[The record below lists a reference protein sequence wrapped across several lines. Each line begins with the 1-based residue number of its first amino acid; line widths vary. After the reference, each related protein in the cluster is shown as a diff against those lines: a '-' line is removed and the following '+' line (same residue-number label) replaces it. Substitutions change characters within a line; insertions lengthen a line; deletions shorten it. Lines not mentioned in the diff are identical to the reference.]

1 MKTISEYKDMAL
13 QSLEGKWGKAAIATL
28 IVFII
33 LELFGSSP
41 SFFMDPI
48 PSMVLQGVISLLLL
62 PLAWGHFIFFLRLIR
77 DENLD
82 YGHLFDGFN
91 QYFRI
96 FLAEL
101 LRGIYILLWALLL
114 IIPGL
119 IKEYSYAMTE
129 FILKDNPEMSGEEA
143 ICESMRLMQGHKMQL
158 FLLDLSMIGWLILS
172 ILTLGIGLLF
182 LMPYNY
188 TAHAHFYEDLKAEQ
202 QRLNIKD

>member
-13 QSLEGKWGKAAIATL
+13 QSLEGKWGKAAIASL
-28 IVFII
+28 IAFII

-48 PSMVLQGVISLLLL
+48 PSMVLQGVLSLLLL
-62 PLAWGHFIFFLRLIR
+62 PLAWGYITFFLRIIR

-101 LRGIYILLWALLL
+101 LKGIYILLWALLL

-172 ILTLGIGLLF
+172 ILTLGIGFLF

-188 TAHAHFYEDLKAEQ
+188 TAHAHFYEDLKAKQ
-202 QRLNIKD
+202 

>member
-48 PSMVLQGVISLLLL
+48 PSMVLQGVFSLLLL
-62 PLAWGHFIFFLRLIR
+62 PLVWGHFIFFLRLIR

-82 YGHLFDGFN
+82 YGHMFDGFN

-101 LRGIYILLWALLL
+101 LKGIYILLWALLL

-188 TAHAHFYEDLKAEQ
+188 TAHAHFYEDLKAKQ
-202 QRLNIKD
+202 

>member
-48 PSMVLQGVISLLLL
+48 PSMVLQGVFSLLLL
-62 PLAWGHFIFFLRLIR
+62 PLAWGYITFFLRIIR

-82 YGHLFDGFN
+82 YGHMFDGFN

-188 TAHAHFYEDLKAEQ
+188 TAHAHFYEDLNAKQ
-202 QRLNIKD
+202 

>member
-13 QSLEGKWGKAAIATL
+13 QSLEGKWGKAAIASL
-28 IVFII
+28 IAFII

-48 PSMVLQGVISLLLL
+48 PSMVLQGVLSVLLL
-62 PLAWGHFIFFLRLIR
+62 PLAWGYITFFLRIIR

-101 LRGIYILLWALLL
+101 LKGIYILLWALLL

-172 ILTLGIGLLF
+172 FLTLGIGLLF

-188 TAHAHFYEDLKAEQ
+188 TAHAHFYEDLKAKQ
-202 QRLNIKD
+202 

>member
-48 PSMVLQGVISLLLL
+48 PSMVLQGVLSVLLL
-62 PLAWGHFIFFLRLIR
+62 PLAWGYITFFLRIIR

-101 LRGIYILLWALLL
+101 LKGIYILLWALLL

-172 ILTLGIGLLF
+172 FLTLGIGLLF

-188 TAHAHFYEDLKAEQ
+188 TAHAHFYEDLKAKQ
-202 QRLNIKD
+202 

>member
-13 QSLEGKWGKAAIATL
+13 LSLEGKWGKAAIATL

-48 PSMVLQGVISLLLL
+48 PSMVLQGVFSLLLL
-62 PLAWGHFIFFLRLIR
+62 PLVWGHFIFFLRLIR

-172 ILTLGIGLLF
+172 FLTLGIGLLF

-188 TAHAHFYEDLKAEQ
+188 TAHAHFYEDLKAKQ
-202 QRLNIKD
+202 

>member
-13 QSLEGKWGKAAIATL
+13 LSLEGKWGKAAIASL
-28 IVFII
+28 IAFII

-48 PSMVLQGVISLLLL
+48 PSMVLQGVLSVLLL
-62 PLAWGHFIFFLRLIR
+62 PLAWGYITFFLRIIR

-101 LRGIYILLWALLL
+101 LKGIYILLWALLL

-182 LMPYNY
+182 LLPYNY
-188 TAHAHFYEDLKAEQ
+188 TAHAHFYEDLKAKQ
-202 QRLNIKD
+202 

>member
-13 QSLEGKWGKAAIATL
+13 QSLEGKWGKAAIASL
-28 IVFII
+28 IAFII

-48 PSMVLQGVISLLLL
+48 PSMVLQGVLSVLLL
-62 PLAWGHFIFFLRLIR
+62 PLAWGYITFFLRIIR

-172 ILTLGIGLLF
+172 FLTLGIGLLF

-188 TAHAHFYEDLKAEQ
+188 TAHAHFYEDLKAKQ
-202 QRLNIKD
+202 

>member
-48 PSMVLQGVISLLLL
+48 PSMVLQGVFSLLLL
-62 PLAWGHFIFFLRLIR
+62 PLAWGYITFFLRLIR

-101 LRGIYILLWALLL
+101 LKGIYILLWALLL

-182 LMPYNY
+182 LLPYNY
-188 TAHAHFYEDLKAEQ
+188 TAHAHFYEDLKAKQ
-202 QRLNIKD
+202 

>member
-48 PSMVLQGVISLLLL
+48 PSMVLQGVFSLLLL
-62 PLAWGHFIFFLRLIR
+62 PLVWGHFIFFLRLIR

-188 TAHAHFYEDLKAEQ
+188 TAHAHFYEDLKAKQ
-202 QRLNIKD
+202 

>member
-1 MKTISEYKDMAL
+1 MKNISEYKDMAL

-48 PSMVLQGVISLLLL
+48 PSMVLQGVFSLLLL
-62 PLAWGHFIFFLRLIR
+62 PLVWGHFIFFLRLIR

-188 TAHAHFYEDLKAEQ
+188 TAHAHFYEDLKAKQ
-202 QRLNIKD
+202 

>member
-13 QSLEGKWGKAAIATL
+13 LSLEGKWGKAAIATL

-48 PSMVLQGVISLLLL
+48 PSMVLQGVFSLLLL
-62 PLAWGHFIFFLRLIR
+62 PLVWGHFIFFLRLIR

-182 LMPYNY
+182 LLPYNY
-188 TAHAHFYEDLKAEQ
+188 TAHAHFYEDLKAKQ
-202 QRLNIKD
+202 

>member
-13 QSLEGKWGKAAIATL
+13 QSLEGKWGKAAIAS
-28 IVFII
+28 IIAFII

-48 PSMVLQGVISLLLL
+48 PSMVLQGVFSLLLL
-62 PLAWGHFIFFLRLIR
+62 PLVWGHFIFFLRLIR

-101 LRGIYILLWALLL
+101 LKGIYILLWALLL

-172 ILTLGIGLLF
+172 ILTLGIGFLF
-182 LMPYNY
+182 LLPYNY
-188 TAHAHFYEDLKAEQ
+188 TAHAHFYEDLKAKQ
-202 QRLNIKD
+202 

>member
-48 PSMVLQGVISLLLL
+48 PSMVLQGVFSLLLL
-62 PLAWGHFIFFLRLIR
+62 PLVWGHFIFFLRLIR

-172 ILTLGIGLLF
+172 FLTLGIGLLF
-182 LMPYNY
+182 LIPYNY
-188 TAHAHFYEDLKAEQ
+188 TAHAHFYEDLKAKQ
-202 QRLNIKD
+202 

>member
-13 QSLEGKWGKAAIATL
+13 QSLEGKWGKAAIASL
-28 IVFII
+28 IAFII

-48 PSMVLQGVISLLLL
+48 PSMVLQGVFSLLLL
-62 PLAWGHFIFFLRLIR
+62 PLAWGYITFFLRIIR

-182 LMPYNY
+182 LLPYNY
-188 TAHAHFYEDLKAEQ
+188 TAHAHFYEDLKAKQ
-202 QRLNIKD
+202 

>member
-48 PSMVLQGVISLLLL
+48 PSMVLQGVLSVLLL
-62 PLAWGHFIFFLRLIR
+62 PLAWGYITFFLRIIR

-188 TAHAHFYEDLKAEQ
+188 TAHAHFYEDLKAKQ
-202 QRLNIKD
+202 

>member
-13 QSLEGKWGKAAIATL
+13 LSLEGKWGKAAIATL

-48 PSMVLQGVISLLLL
+48 PSMVLQGVFSLLLL
-62 PLAWGHFIFFLRLIR
+62 PLVWGHFIFFLRLIR

-114 IIPGL
+114 IIPGI

-188 TAHAHFYEDLKAEQ
+188 TAHAHFYEDLKAKQ
-202 QRLNIKD
+202 

>member
-13 QSLEGKWGKAAIATL
+13 LSLEGKWGKAAIATL

-48 PSMVLQGVISLLLL
+48 PSMVLQGVFSLLLL

-101 LRGIYILLWALLL
+101 LRGIYILFWALLL

-188 TAHAHFYEDLKAEQ
+188 TAHAHFYEDLKAKQ
-202 QRLNIKD
+202 